1 MNRVPPKIAASCQ
14 GHIPDCGMCRRV
26 PARIEFQR
34 QNSAFHRGPGTIA
47 HTLVLVVHTF
57 F

>member
-26 PARIEFQR
+26 PARIEFQH